1 MKYNKN
7 IPYYLIVAGFFIF
20 LKFLYSHATTDEIIY
35 LLQPTNFI
43 IELISNSE
51 SQYLPSQ
58 GYYNSHLNILIDKS
72 CSGFNFLMLCYLM
85 LVFSI
90 VSKLQNNLS
99 KVIVL
104 PLLLLS
110 SYLLTIFINSSRIM
124 ISIFIR
130 ELGFSDFII
139 NESWLHQLEGTF
151 VYLFFLIIVYLT
163 IDTLFKT
170 SNSTKQ
176 R

>member
-1 MKYNKN
+1 MTYNKN
-7 IPYYLIVAGFFIF
+7 IPYYLIVGGFFIF
-20 LKFLYSHATTDEIIY
+20 LKFLYSYTTIDEIAY

-43 IELISNSE
+43 IETISNSE
-51 SQYLPSQ
+51 SQYLPHQ

-85 LVFSI
+85 FVFSV
-90 VSKLQNNLS
+90 VSKLQNNVS
-99 KVIVL
+99 KIIAL
-104 PLLLLS
+104 PLLLFS

-124 ISIFIR
+124 ISVFIR
-130 ELGFSDFII
+130 ELELSNFLI
-139 NESWLHQLEGTF
+139 NENWLHQLEGGF
-151 VYLFFLIIVYLT
+151 VYLFFLVIVFLT